1 MPTQVSAGVITNEI
15 DLTTIVPSVS
25 TTEGAFAGVFS
36 WGPVED
42 TDLVGSEDELRLR
55 YGPPT
60 DGNFETWFS
69 AANFLAYGNK
79 LYISRADANSFNAIG
94 GPSYTAN
101 TVSTTRIKNRD
112 DFLMNGDVAANSGS
126 SYVIAKFP
134 GARGNSLRVS
144 QCDSAAQ
151 FSSLLAANTTGSN
164 AAVSVSFSFAVGSNV
179 ATLSVTSSANSLV
192 DASNTATTILAN
204 LSTGDF
210 VKAGNTVIGSQ
221 FIKVS
226 GKSEPVNAN
235 TTTVTAK
242 INLSTIYTL
251 SSNVVQNSVN
261 RYWEFYNLVD
271 RAPGTSSFVGARGG
285 KGDEVHVVVV
295 DDDGYFTG
303 TKNAVLEVYSGLSR
317 AKDAEGTQGGSNY
330 YRQVINQGS
339 PYIWYVYDRAGSLSA
354 TSFSVTPV
362 TTPQPLNMILW
373 GGVDGLDEQTIDV
386 GDLARA
392 YDKYRS
398 TEAIDISLIVA
409 GKARGG
415 LFDAQMANYLI
426 DNIAEYRKDCVV
438 FISPRREAVVNN
450 FNPNEEDVVAFRNQL
465 RSSSYG
471 VLDSGY
477 KYQYDKYNDLYRWV
491 PLNGD
496 IAGLCVRTDDTRD
509 PWWSPAGFNRGNIK
523 NVVKLSF
530 NPDKSRRDILY
541 PNGINPV
548 VTFPGNGTILYGDK
562 TLLAQSSAFDRINVR
577 RLFIVLEKAIAKA
590 AKYTLFEFNDTFT
603 RAQFRNMVE
612 PYLRDVMGRRGIYD
626 FKVVCDETNNTPE
639 VIDRNEFIGDIY
651 IKPARSI
658 SYISLNFVAVR
669 TGVEFSEVV
678 GKF

>member
-25 TTEGAFAGVFS
+25 TTEGAFAGVFN

-69 AANFLAYGNK
+69 AGNFLAYGNK
-79 LYISRADANSFNAIG
+79 LYISRADSGSFNAIG
-94 GPSYTAN
+94 GPTYVAN
-101 TVSTTRIKNRD
+101 TVSTTLIKNRD
-112 DFLMNGDVAANSGS
+112 DFLMNGGVAANSGS
-126 SYVIAKFP
+126 TYVVGKFP

-144 QCDSAAQ
+144 QCDSATQ
-151 FSSLLAANTTGSN
+151 YSSLLAANNGNVVVTV
-164 AAVSVSFSFAVGSNV
+164 AFAVGSNV
-179 ATLSVTSSANSLV
+179 ATLQVVSTANTLS
-192 DASNTATTILAN
+192 DASNTATTILN
-204 LSTGDF
+204 SLSLGDF

-226 GKSEPVNAN
+226 GKTDPTSAN
-235 TTTVTAK
+235 TSTVTAN
-242 INLSTIYTL
+242 INLSSIYTL
-251 SSNVVQNSVN
+251 SSNVVQTSVN

-271 RAPGTSSFVGARGG
+271 RAPGTSPFVKARGG
-285 KGDEVHVVVV
+285 AGDEVHVVVV
-295 DDDGYFTG
+295 DDDALFTG

-317 AKDAEGTQGGSNY
+317 AKDAEGVQGGSNY
-330 YRQVINQGS
+330 YRNVINQGS
-339 PYIWYVYDRAGSLSA
+339 PYIWYVNDRAGSLSA
-354 TSFSVTPV
+354 TSFTVVPV
-362 TTPQPLNMILW
+362 TTPQPLNLVLW
-373 GGVDGLDEQTIDV
+373 GGVDGANEQTIEV
-386 GDLARA
+386 GSLARA
-392 YDKYRS
+392 YDKFKS

-438 FISPRREAVVNN
+438 FISPRREAVVSN

-477 KYQYDKYNDLYRWV
+477 KYQYDKYNDVYRWV

-669 TGVEFSEVV
+669 TGVEFTEVV

>member
-1 MPTQVSAGVITNEI
+1 MPIQVSPGVVTNEI

-25 TTEGAFAGVFS
+25 TTEGAFAGVFQ

-60 DGNFETWFS
+60 DANFETWFS

-79 LYISRADANSFNAIG
+79 LYISRADSGSFNAIG
-94 GPSYTAN
+94 GASYVAN
-101 TVSTTRIKNRD
+101 TVSTTLIKNRD
-112 DFLMNGDVAANSGS
+112 DFLLNGGVAANSGT
-126 SYVIAKFP
+126 SYVVGKFP

-151 FSSLLAANTTGSN
+151 FTSLLSAATSNTGN
-164 AAVSVSFSFAVGSNV
+164 VAVSFSFAVGSNV
-179 ATLSVTSSANSLV
+179 ATLTVASTANNLV
-192 DASNTATTILAN
+192 DASNTVTTILN
-204 LSTGDF
+204 SLSVGDF
-210 VKAGNTVIGSQ
+210 IKAGNTVVGSQ
-221 FIKVS
+221 YIKVS
-226 GKSEPVNAN
+226 GKADPVNAN
-235 TTTVTAK
+235 TTAVTAK
-242 INLSTIYTL
+242 INLSSLYTL
-251 SSNVVQNSVN
+251 SSNVTSNSVT
-261 RYWEFYNLVD
+261 RFWEFYNLVD
-271 RAPGTSSFVGARGG
+271 RAPGTSPFVKARGG
-285 KGDEVHVVVV
+285 LGDELHVVVV
-295 DDDGYFTG
+295 DDDGLFTG
-303 TKNAVLEVYSGLSR
+303 VKNGVLEVYSGLSR
-317 AKDAEGTQGGSNY
+317 AKDAEGTEGGSNY
-330 YRQVINQGS
+330 YRNVINQAS

-354 TSFSVTPV
+354 TSFTVVPV
-362 TTPQPLNMILW
+362 TTPQPLNMPLV
-373 GGVDGLDEQTIDV
+373 GGVDGDDEQTIDV

-438 FISPRREAVVNN
+438 FISPRREAVVQN

-541 PNGINPV
+541 PNGVNPV

-590 AKYTLFEFNDTFT
+590 AKYTLFEFNDSFT

-639 VIDRNEFIGDIY
+639 VIDRNEFVGDIY